1 MVGSQRIKYKN
12 VYDEVSVITP
22 DETSESCSNTTIA
35 SGSTVLSQHTSGSSP
50 AWSKRILDPDVQN
63 YINFVMSDIGLSDV
77 GMSDMEFQE
86 KILPEM
92 ATSSQ
97 SMQKLETVKSFKDL
111 LDEKTGKP
119 RSIWRFH
126 RQKPPRIERN
136 HHFGDHEHSQP
147 QFSSDSDSPMV
158 QGPVDGQMSASKA
171 VQFNEV
177 VGNQNTVPIPSSR
190 YKKMLPQGTHEFI
203 DALSDETTED
213 ELKLFEVTQWLNSHF
228 QGFQRNFRTKILK
241 FNLR

>member
-12 VYDEVSVITP
+12 VYDEVSVIEP
-22 DETSESCSNTTIA
+22 DGTSESCSNTTIA

-50 AWSKRILDPDVQN
+50 TWSKRILDPDVQN

-92 ATSSQ
+92 AKLTSSQ

-111 LDEKTGKP
+111 LDDATAKP

-136 HHFGDHEHSQP
+136 QHFGDHGHSQPQFSNLNQQP

-158 QGPVDGQMSASKA
+158 QGPRDGQTSANKV

-177 VGNQNTVPIPSSR
+177 AGNQNTVPIPSSR

-228 QGFQRNFRTKILK
+228 QGF
-241 FNLR
+241 

>member
-1 MVGSQRIKYKN
+1 MAGSQRIKYKN
-12 VYDEVSVITP
+12 VYDEVSVIEP

-35 SGSTVLSQHTSGSSP
+35 SGSTVLSNSSSP
-50 AWSKRILDPDVQN
+50 TWSKRILDPDVQN

-92 ATSSQ
+92 AKLTSSQ

-111 LDEKTGKP
+111 LDDATAKP

-147 QFSSDSDSPMV
+147 QFSNLNQQAQFSSDSDSPMF
-158 QGPVDGQMSASKA
+158 QGPMDGQMSANKA
-171 VQFNEV
+171 IQFNEV

-228 QGFQRNFRTKILK
+228 QGFRESFPT
-241 FNLR
+241 

>member
-12 VYDEVSVITP
+12 VYDEVSIITP

-50 AWSKRILDPDVQN
+50 TWSKRILDPDVQN

-92 ATSSQ
+92 AYLTSSQ
-97 SMQKLETVKSFKDL
+97 SMQKLETIKSFKDL
-111 LDEKTGKP
+111 LDDATAKP

-136 HHFGDHEHSQP
+136 QHFGDHQHSQPQQP
-147 QFSSDSDSPMV
+147 QFSSDSDSPM
-158 QGPVDGQMSASKA
+158 DGQMSANKA
-171 VQFNEV
+171 VQLNEV
-177 VGNQNTVPIPSSR
+177 VRNQNTVPIPSSR

-241 FNLR
+241 LNLR